1 MEDKN
6 GNNEYKQIIKNI
18 ELEKNNNDEDD
29 ENESKYQIN
38 VELYQGYILD

>member
-18 ELEKNNNDEDD
+18 MLEKNNDDEDD
-29 ENESKYQIN
+29 ENETIYQIID
-38 VELYQGYILD
+38 ELYQGYILD